1 MSQSK
6 SYHHGNLRQA
16 LLDTALEQ
24 LQSCSIEKLSLRAVA
39 KQVGVSQTAVYRH
52 FSDKQGLLAAL
63 AEEGF
68 NELFAQCSQAV
79 QPHHRAPE
87 AMQASGLA
95 YIRFAAANPQRY
107 KLMFGNSLPER
118 QRHPDLEDSGCRAFG
133 MIVSLIELGVSQGDF
148 IEGDIQQLS
157 RSAWAMVHGLSSLV
171 IDNFIKAES
180 EQELYQQLETSL
192 SVITRGLSSPA

>member
-16 LLDTALEQ
+16 LLDTALAE
-24 LQSCSIEKLSLRAVA
+24 LQHCSIEKLSMRAVA
-39 KQVGVSQTAVYRH
+39 KQVGVSQTAAYRH

-68 NELFAQCSQAV
+68 NELFATCSAQL
-79 QPHHRAPE
+79 RPE
-87 AMQASGLA
+87 QTARQAMQASGLA

-133 MIVSLIELGVSQGDF
+133 MIVSLIERGVSQGDF
-148 IEGDIQQLS
+148 VEGDIQQS
-157 RSAWAMVHGLSSLV
+157 ARAAWAMVHGLSSLV
-171 IDNFIKAES
+171 IDNFIKADS
-180 EQELYQQLETSL
+180 LQELEQQLQLSL
-192 SVITRGLSSPA
+192 EVIARGLSTPS